1 MILSQVFATI
11 CRRVSQFVAFITSV
25 LKGIFTL
32 TIVLCIITAQLLA
45 PFILRARHAWVRLTT
60 GLALVFLTSL
70 LVYTGYT
77 EWRQTID
84 ETNRCSKGTDFP
96 YMELQFKN
104 QHLRDPEF
112 HGTYYINFA
121 DVSVAQMK
129 LTQSELTRAGER
141 KSFVWRPALITL
153 LGNRMMNPNPR
164 EEMNFLTHSNSH
176 YMFPF
181 DSAKFDEIFS
191 FQPEININTVVLSN
205 HVAGF
210 YMPCGAMTVHT
221 TTGSTQISFELRRN
235 RLIVQSAVLLLIVAA
250 VFAIFISLFVET
262 GPLPHALSSYF
273 FAVWS
278 IRALFGLTAEG
289 FPTFFD
295 LCIVSLV
302 LFILLLLV
310 LRGLGL
316 RDVLTPLGRHG
327 SNLVRRLEGREL
339 LSAVG
344 RQQ

>member
-1 MILSQVFATI
+1 
-11 CRRVSQFVAFITSV
+11 
-25 LKGIFTL
+25 
-32 TIVLCIITAQLLA
+32 
-45 PFILRARHAWVRLTT
+45 
-60 GLALVFLTSL
+60 
-70 LVYTGYT
+70 
-77 EWRQTID
+77 
-84 ETNRCSKGTDFP
+84 
-96 YMELQFKN
+96 MELEFKN

-121 DVSVAQMK
+121 DVSVAQLK

-141 KSFVWRPALITL
+141 KSFVWRPALITY

-164 EEMNFLTHSNSH
+164 DEMSFLTHSNSH

-181 DSAKFDEIFS
+181 DSAQFDEIFS
-191 FQPEININTVVLSN
+191 FEPAININTVVLSN

-210 YMPCGAMTVHT
+210 YMPCDAMTVHT
-221 TTGSTQISFELRRN
+221 ATRSTQISFELRRN

-295 LCIVSLV
+295 LCIVALV
-302 LFILLLLV
+302 LFILLLLF

-316 RDVLTPLGRHG
+316 RDVLTPLSPHSPDGTVFCG
-327 SNLVRRLEGREL
+327 AMGLIIV
-339 LSAVG
+339 
-344 RQQ
+344 